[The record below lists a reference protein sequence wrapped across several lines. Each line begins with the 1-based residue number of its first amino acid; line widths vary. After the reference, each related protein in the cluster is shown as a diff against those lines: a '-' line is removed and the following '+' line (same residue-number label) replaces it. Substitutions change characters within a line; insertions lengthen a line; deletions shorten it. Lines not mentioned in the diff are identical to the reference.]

1 MPRSIW
7 SGAISFGLVN
17 VPVKLYSAV
26 SRKTVRFNQLNGKT
40 GHRIAQ
46 KRVDPQTGEEV
57 AYDDI
62 VKGFELTKDRYVLV
76 TQDELDSLDPERTR
90 TIDIEDFVDLADI
103 DPVYYDH
110 PYYLVP
116 DKGAAKAYGLLLDA
130 MRESG
135 KVAIARVV
143 LRSKEQLVAI
153 RPAFDDVLMMET
165 MIFAD
170 EVIHPQDIEELPD
183 ADELKVTDRELKMA
197 RQLIDSLSSDF
208 EPEKYHDEYREKV
221 LELIE
226 RKAAG
231 EEIAV
236 QPEAPEPTK
245 VPDLM
250 AALEA
255 SLAAVQGS
263 DGGGGDAE
271 KDGRKSSAKRSSS
284 GGGGRKKAA
293 SKS

>member
-1 MPRSIW
+1 MPRSMW

-26 SRKTVRFNQLNGKT
+26 SRKTVRFNQLSAKT
-40 GHRIAQ
+40 GSRIAQ
-46 KRVDPQTGEEV
+46 KRVDPTTGEEV
-57 AYDDI
+57 AYEDI
-62 VKGFELTKDRYVLV
+62 VKGYELTKDRYVLIS
-76 TQDELDSLDPERTR
+76 QDELDALDPERTR
-90 TIDIEDFVDLADI
+90 TIDIEDFVDIADI

-153 RPAFDDVLMMET
+153 RPDRDGTVLMMET
-165 MIFAD
+165 MIFSD
-170 EVIHPQDIEELPD
+170 EVVPKDDLDGLPE
-183 ADELKVTDRELKMA
+183 AEELKVSDREVAMA
-197 RQLIDSLSSDF
+197 QQLIDSLSSDF

-221 LELIE
+221 LKLIE
-226 RKAAG
+226 RKASG

-236 QPEAPEPTK
+236 QPEAPQPTK

-255 SLAAVQGS
+255 SLAAVKGS
-263 DGGGGDAE
+263 DGDGGEPAAA
-271 KDGRKSSAKRSSS
+271 DGRKSSATRS
-284 GGGGRKKAA
+284 GGRKQAA
-293 SKS
+293 SKSG